1 MIFLNRKNLLPLSLF
16 FFFLVF
22 YSFTNLVL
30 DKREIISGDSVHALL
45 TTVSLIKDHDLN
57 LKNNYDR
64 KDYESFYHTPLP
76 DRQIWTNTKGEE
88 LPLHPPGLSVLLMP
102 AYALGQRLGAELFMG
117 FLTSLLVLNL
127 FLLIK
132 QVTSSDKSALI
143 VSTILGLSAPIIYF
157 SPQIYREIPVA
168 LIFVFSIRQ
177 ILDWSKTPTWKIL
190 LTGFLLAFIP
200 WLHTKYLIS
209 SLPLIGIVLFLQRN
223 DIKKNLFQNPKLL
236 SLILPTV
243 FSLLAII
250 YFYLSNYGSLW
261 AAGTGNANEQ
271 FIGFPLAGWLGM
283 LLDQKKGLFFNAPI
297 YILAF
302 LGIALH
308 YNKLKRETLIIMA
321 VFLPQYLLS
330 GLHHSWDDWSPPDR
344 YLTAFVPLLS
354 VYLGYFLLEFK
365 KGWPKV
371 LFWLLAALS
380 IIISLF
386 SLFAVDWH
394 EFYALIGPNVFLGN
408 FPLLGSLKLWK
419 LFPSFLAEGYKFTSS
434 WIKTFFLIVALFIS
448 YRLLKKSK
456 GDSVINS

>member
-1 MIFLNRKNLLPLSLF
+1 LIAPLLLFSSFLI
-16 FFFLVF
+16 F
-22 YSFTNLVL
+22 YSLTIIVL

-64 KDYESFYHTPLP
+64 KDYEAFYHTPLP

-88 LPLHPPGLSVLLMP
+88 LPLHPPGLSILLMP
-102 AYALGQRLGAELFMG
+102 AYALAQRLGAELFMG
-117 FLTSLLVLNL
+117 FLTALLVLNL
-127 FLLIK
+127 FLLVK
-132 QVTSSDKSALI
+132 QVTSSDKTALI
-143 VSTILGLSAPIIYF
+143 VSTILGFSAPIIYF

-168 LIFVFSIRQ
+168 LIFVFSVRQ
-177 ILDWSKTPTWKIL
+177 ILDWSKTATWKIL

-209 SLPLIGIVLFLQRN
+209 SLPLIGVVLFLQRN
-223 DIKKNLFQNPKLL
+223 DLKKNLLQNPKLL
-236 SLILPTV
+236 SFILPTV

-250 YFYLSNYGSLW
+250 YFYLFNYGSLL

-271 FIGFPLAGWLGM
+271 FIGFPLAGWFGM

-321 VFLPQYLLS
+321 IFLPQYLLS

-344 YLTAFVPLLS
+344 YLTAFVPLLA
-354 VYLGYFLLEFK
+354 VYLGYFFIEFK
-365 KGWPKV
+365 KGWPRI
-371 LFWLLAALS
+371 LFWLLAVIS
-380 IIISLF
+380 IVISLF
-386 SLFAVDWH
+386 SLFAVDWQ

-408 FPLLGSLKLWK
+408 FPLLESLELWR
-419 LFPSFLAEGYKFTSS
+419 LFPSFLGEGYKFTSS
-434 WIKTFFLIVALFIS
+434 WIKAFFLLIILSFS
-448 YRLLKKSK
+448 CYLLKRSK
-456 GDSVINS
+456 NDSVKNS